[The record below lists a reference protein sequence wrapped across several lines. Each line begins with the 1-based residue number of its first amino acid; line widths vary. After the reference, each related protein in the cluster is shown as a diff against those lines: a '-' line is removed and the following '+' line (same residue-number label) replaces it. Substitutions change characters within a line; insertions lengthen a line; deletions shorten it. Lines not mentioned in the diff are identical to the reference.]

1 VVPVAPV
8 LLAVLVAGCG
18 SGSDGA
24 DDDPLGGDGSNGP
37 GTTAEPRDLATR
49 VVATGFDGPTQI
61 AEGPGGTLLVAQ
73 LAGEEDA
80 GVGQVVVLDPVS
92 GERQVVL
99 EGLSVPTGVLFVDG
113 ALWVMVR
120 RGLLRAS
127 WPEGSE
133 RPDPPEVVLDDLPSN
148 GRSEGTLTPTGDGRL
163 LYETSGSLVDGE
175 VEPGG
180 GTLWVYDPA
189 AGGSSALA
197 TGLKNA
203 YAQGIA
209 PDGRVLTTDIGDS
222 RTDPPVDELDLLG
235 PIPPPGESPGAL
247 DAGWP
252 DCRGDGSSDTEPACE
267 GTVEP
272 LAVLPVGSTPT
283 GLAVVGSE
291 VWVAL
296 FGEGRIVSV
305 PLGSSVT
312 GPLDDPGTVADGF
325 DGPHTLLVRPDGE
338 VWVSEH
344 GTGRILALLPDA
356 A

>member
-1 VVPVAPV
+1 V
-8 LLAVLVAGCG
+8 LLAPVVLAVLGAGCG
-18 SGSDGA
+18 AGSDEA
-24 DDDPLGGDGSNGP
+24 DDDPLGGDGSSGP
-37 GTTAEPRDLATR
+37 RTTAESRGVATR
-49 VVATGFDGPTQI
+49 VLATGFDGPTQI

-73 LAGEEDA
+73 LAGEEDD

-99 EGLSVPTGVLFVDG
+99 EGLSVPTGVLYADG

-163 LYETSGSLVDGE
+163 LYETSGSLLDGE

-180 GTLWVYDPA
+180 GTLWVFDPA
-189 AGGSSALA
+189 SGRSSALA

-203 YAQGIA
+203 YAQTIA
-209 PDGRVLTTDIGDS
+209 PDGSVLATDIGDS
-222 RTDPPVDELDLLG
+222 PTDPPVDELNLLG
-235 PIPPPGESPGAL
+235 PVPPPGGSPGAL

-252 DCRGDGSSDTEPACE
+252 DCRGDESSDTEAACE

-283 GLAVVGSE
+283 GLAVAGSE

-296 FGEGRIVSV
+296 FREGRIVSV
-305 PLGSSVT
+305 PLGSPGT
-312 GPLDDPGTVADGF
+312 GPLDDPVTVADGF

-338 VWVSEH
+338 VWMSEH
-344 GTGRILALLPDA
+344 GTGRILALLPDGA
-356 A
+356 